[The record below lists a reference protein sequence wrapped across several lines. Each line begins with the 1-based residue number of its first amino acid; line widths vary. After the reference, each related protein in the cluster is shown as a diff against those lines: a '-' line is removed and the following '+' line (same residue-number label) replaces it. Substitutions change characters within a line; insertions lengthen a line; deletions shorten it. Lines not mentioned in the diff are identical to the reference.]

1 MLNILGQIA
10 IIIISFW
17 IGMGFAIYAHLGTTL
32 EIDLSDDKDLQI

>member
-1 MLNILGQIA
+1 MLNILGQIGL
-10 IIIISFW
+10 IILGFW